1 MFHFFVEP
9 EQVADNEIR
18 ITDADYNHMKNVI
31 RLKNG
36 DRVLISVDN
45 GEDGYVNHICAV
57 QDYTETEAVLDIVE
71 RNVEGT
77 ELPCRIT
84 LYQGL
89 PKADKME
96 LIIQKAVELGVSEI
110 VPVAMKRCVVKLDSK
125 KEDSKLKRWNAIS
138 ESAAKQSKRS
148 IIPQVR
154 NVMAYKQA
162 VEEANSMEVALVPYE
177 NEEGMKATRAA
188 MEAIKPGDR
197 VAIFIGPEGGFE
209 DSEIELA
216 RNEGMK
222 TISLGKRI
230 LRTETAGLS
239 AIAMITYAIEDK

>member
-9 EQVADNEIR
+9 EQVAGDEIR

-31 RLKNG
+31 RLKDG

-57 QDYTETEAVLDIVE
+57 QEYTENEAVLDIVE

-154 NVMAYKQA
+154 NVMSYKQA
-162 VEEANSMEVALVPYE
+162 VEEAKSMEVTLVPYE
-177 NEEGMKATRAA
+177 NEEGMKATRSA
-188 MEAIKPGDR
+188 MESIKAGDR
-197 VAIFIGPEGGFE
+197 VAVFIGPEGGFE